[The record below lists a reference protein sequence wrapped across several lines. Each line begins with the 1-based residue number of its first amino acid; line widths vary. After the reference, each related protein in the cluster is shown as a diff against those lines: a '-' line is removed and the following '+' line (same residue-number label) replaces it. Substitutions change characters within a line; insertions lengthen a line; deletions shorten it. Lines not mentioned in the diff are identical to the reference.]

1 MAFLRGCRDK
11 GKKPLSWNTA
21 PVCFGDSWKR
31 EPSRGTE
38 CKQFGY
44 LFRVLQTW
52 MNFCYKSPWLMEHI
66 CQRGSVIAIQFLWLK
81 KFSLE
86 KLVGMGSL
94 EKSLASLSELILALI
109 RNFKTVWNIL
119 KHSLNVLKTF

>member
-1 MAFLRGCRDK
+1 
-11 GKKPLSWNTA
+11 
-21 PVCFGDSWKR
+21 
-31 EPSRGTE
+31 
-38 CKQFGY
+38 
-44 LFRVLQTW
+44 
-52 MNFCYKSPWLMEHI
+52 MEHI

-109 RNFKTVWNIL
+109 RNFKTV
-119 KHSLNVLKTF
+119 